1 MGIRSLFRLAD
12 SVEPVSDIRPRMNVG
27 SWDPVGS
34 LTQIVWTD
42 LFGADAVPV
51 TRAEAM
57 AIPSVARGRH
67 LIAGTLAR
75 IPLHATSDPP
85 PGTDAE
91 TLDEQPAWLYRKDGR
106 QSPWHRMLATADD
119 LLFNGESLWAV
130 ERGTDGFPIR
140 AAHVP
145 YTLWDVDPDSMT
157 VRVNGEPAPSGT
169 VVHIPGAHDGI
180 LSYGKRTIR
189 MGTAMDRAA
198 VETAERPF
206 RVELHNETDVELL
219 DDEIDTLITRT
230 RNALADNGGI
240 LYTSR
245 GVSARLHQSAAE
257 HLLIEGR
264 NANAV
269 DVARMLGIPAAL
281 LDSNA
286 GGTSMTY
293 TNTRDK
299 LAEFVDFGLGMY
311 MGAISARLSMNDV
324 TPRGTRIV
332 FALEEA
338 INAAATAAGLPAT
351 NSGEESA

>member
-1 MGIRSLFRLAD
+1 MGLRDLFRLTD
-12 SVEPVSDIRPRMNVG
+12 TLEPVTTYRPRLAVG

-34 LTQIVWTD
+34 LTQVVWAD
-42 LFGADAVPV
+42 LFGTDAIPV

-57 AIPSVARGRH
+57 AIPAIARGRH

-75 IPLHATSDPP
+75 IPLKATSDPADP
-85 PGTDAE
+85 DVDPANLE
-91 TLDEQPAWLYRKDGR
+91 EQPAWLYRKDGR
-106 QSPWHRMLATADD
+106 QSPWARMLYTADD
-119 LLFNGESLWAV
+119 LLFNGEALWAV

-140 AAHVP
+140 AVHVA
-145 YTLWDVDPDSMT
+145 YDLWDVDPDSMGI
-157 VRVNGEPAPSGT
+157 RVNGEPVAASA
-169 VVHIPGAHDGI
+169 VVHIPGPHDGI
-180 LSYGKRTIR
+180 LGYGKRTIR

-219 DDEIDTLITRT
+219 DEEIDALITRT

-311 MGAISARLSMNDV
+311 MGAISARLSLNDV
-324 TPRGTRIV
+324 TPRGSRV
-332 FALEEA
+332 AFALEEA
-338 INAAATAAGLPAT
+338 INAAATAAGLPAP
-351 NSGEESA
+351 NEPEE